1 MTRHDH
7 HTNDPCPEDH
17 GNEPTLWLDVL
28 VVAALFGAPL
38 VVLAVLVVAT
48 R

>member
-17 GNEPTLWLDVL
+17 GNEPTPWLDIVFT
-28 VVAALFGAPL
+28 AALFGAPL
-38 VVLAVLVVAT
+38 VVIAVLVVTA